1 MFCMSPVNWQN
12 ESNDA
17 SVNCVA
23 IITIKRYCTS
33 LLCMADQEMIQEKIG
48 EALGLE
54 KAAQKAVKD
63 LDSRGLLKPEQMK
76 KLSKMKKEASQ
87 QEQEMQDLVQD
98 LVHSDGFS
106 QDAIDEKAEETAE
119 KASEIMKTYLGDEP
133 DTQEAL
139 EFLCLAEGGE
149 VTHYEV
155 LNSVSKDVKNTKF
168 GTKVRSILKE
178 EKRHLDLCTKL
189 AKDNAASA

>member
-1 MFCMSPVNWQN
+1 
-12 ESNDA
+12 
-17 SVNCVA
+17 
-23 IITIKRYCTS
+23 
-33 LLCMADQEMIQEKIG
+33 MIQEKIG

-54 KAAQKAVKD
+54 KAAQKAVED

-76 KLSKMKKEASQ
+76 KLSKMKDEASQ
-87 QEQEMQDLVQD
+87 QEEEMQDLIKG
-98 LVHSDGFS
+98 LVESDGFD
-106 QDAIDEKAEETAE
+106 QEEIDEKADETAD
-119 KASEIMKTYLGDEP
+119 KASKIMETYLGDEP

-155 LNSVSKDVKNTKF
+155 LSSIAKDVKNKKF

-178 EKRHLDLCTKL
+178 EKRHLDLCMKL